1 MGGNGGARL
10 GSSGG
15 GSSIGGFGGRYGGSS
30 TGGFFGGGGVLGDLP
45 GSFTGGFGGAL
56 GGSSTGV
63 SGPTLR
69 FGLCFELCQA
79 PLRSFFSDIND
90 SQGMPFRF
98 VASQGVPFCSG
109 SKVKFSH
116 GALKFNLITQRRSGQ
131 LGESPIVLWI

>member
-1 MGGNGGARL
+1 MGGSGGARL

-15 GSSIGGFGGRYGGSS
+15 GSSIGGFGGRCGGSS

-45 GSFTGGFGGAL
+45 GSFTGGFWGAL

-63 SGPTLR
+63 SGLTLR
-69 FGLCFELCQA
+69 FGPCFELCPV

-90 SQGMPFRF
+90 SQVMPFRL

-109 SKVKFSH
+109 SKTKSSH
-116 GALKFNLITQRRSGQ
+116 GTLDSKIIAQRHSGQ
-131 LGESPIVLWI
+131 LGESPIVL